1 MITYPNQLIITI
13 AENATPKEGT
23 NERFIVVDNEVM
35 MSAMR
40 DLKPTTY
47 LLWFYLNAY
56 AQENGYEFALSR
68 KDAIKETG
76 ISLSSYARAVAE
88 LKEKGYLVRKEDNRY
103 GFYATPAG
111 GNEL

>member
-1 MITYPNQLIITI
+1 MITYPNQRVICIK
-13 AENATPKEGT
+13 ENAEPKEGT
-23 NERFIVVDNEVM
+23 NERFVVFDYEIM
-35 MSAMR
+35 MKAGR
-40 DLKPTTY
+40 DLTPTTY

-56 AQENGYEFALSR
+56 TQENGSEFALSR

-88 LKEKGYLVRKEDNRY
+88 LKEKGYLVHTTDNRY
-103 GFYATPAG
+103 NFYAVPAG